1 MYRFTPGPVGS
12 TLAVVSGG
20 RALLVRFADDPAT
33 IERLWLAVSAGESLQ
48 SILDVLTAQGL
59 SKTPAFALVGADS
72 DETALNCIV
81 RGDIALHVGARD
93 GEHPI
98 DAARATTWVE
108 TRVSGVQTFSAGSVG
123 SGTSLPMMAGAV
135 WASSLSWIAGGSVSV
150 AAVPQSA
157 PAVAS
162 APAPAAVSAP
172 IESEHTITAQTVTGA
187 FLDEVASEGAASESA
202 YDRLFAEETVM
213 RSIEDAAVRPPGED
227 EHAEA
232 PEPSTGDHDGM
243 TVLTSDIAKLRS
255 GRKSKAS
262 RPVDAPPPAPRYL
275 LELSTGAT
283 EALDG
288 TAIIGRA
295 PSVSKVSGGTVPKL
309 IAIPG
314 NQDISRNHVQFTVEG
329 DTVVVTDMQSRNGT
343 TIVLPGKSP
352 QLLRQGEAASVL
364 VGTLVDLGGGVTITV
379 GHE

>member
-1 MYRFTPGPVGS
+1 M
-12 TLAVVSGG
+12 
-20 RALLVRFADDPAT
+20 
-33 IERLWLAVSAGESLQ
+33 
-48 SILDVLTAQGL
+48 
-59 SKTPAFALVGADS
+59 
-72 DETALNCIV
+72 
-81 RGDIALHVGARD
+81 
-93 GEHPI
+93 
-98 DAARATTWVE
+98 
-108 TRVSGVQTFSAGSVG
+108 
-123 SGTSLPMMAGAV
+123 
-135 WASSLSWIAGGSVSV
+135 SV